1 MSEIK
6 TNVFAGDV
14 SVGRNVFAGG
24 DAKISGDASI
34 GHNLVVKG
42 WLDARNVKHANK
54 GMFLSASRLSE
65 VYPSP
70 RDGWWALVGDS
81 LPAAIYVACDGE
93 WVSTGKSGGEITIDV
108 EQYWSALTSVREELA
123 LVRESVSDA
132 KSSAVAEANAYSD
145 AAVRDAKSS
154 AVAEAK
160 ELDSAVLA
168 EANAYS
174 DAAVRD
180 AKSSAV
186 AEAKELDSAVLA
198 KANAYSDAAVGKVD
212 LSGYATKESVS
223 GVFDDL
229 WGDDVEKLTLEGV
242 GDVGYAIG
250 LKRYGQAKSERSF
263 VLSVVDSE
271 FPGLMSVADKAKLDA
286 MHSFEERLSSI
297 EAVVASISTTGV
309 EARVR
314 ALEDVLSIG
323 GD

>member
-24 DAKISGDASI
+24 DANISGDASI

-132 KSSAVAEANAYSD
+132 KSSAVAEA
-145 AAVRDAKSS
+145 
-154 AVAEAK
+154 K

-174 DAAVRD
+174 DAAVSD

-229 WGDDVEKLTLEGV
+229 WGDGVEKLTLEGI
-242 GDVGYAIG
+242 GDVGYQIG

-263 VLSVVDSE
+263 VLSVVNSE

-314 ALEDVLSIG
+314 ALEDALSIG

>member
-108 EQYWSALTSVREELA
+108 EQYWSALTSVRDELA

-145 AAVRDAKSS
+145 AAVSDAKSS

-160 ELDSAVLA
+160 ELES
-168 EANAYS
+168 
-174 DAAVRD
+174 
-180 AKSSAV
+180 
-186 AEAKELDSAVLA
+186 
-198 KANAYSDAAVGKVD
+198 ANAYSDAAVGKVD

-229 WGDDVEKLTLEGV
+229 WGDGVEKLTLEGI
-242 GDVGYAIG
+242 GDVGYQIG

-263 VLSVVDSE
+263 VLSVVNSE

-314 ALEDVLSIG
+314 ALEDALSIG

>member
-168 EANAYS
+168 
-174 DAAVRD
+174 
-180 AKSSAV
+180 
-186 AEAKELDSAVLA
+186 

-229 WGDDVEKLTLEGV
+229 WGDGVEKLTLEGV

-263 VLSVVDSE
+263 VLSVVNSE

-314 ALEDVLSIG
+314 ALEDALSIG

>member
-24 DAKISGDASI
+24 DANISGDASI

-132 KSSAVAEANAYSD
+132 KSSAVAEA
-145 AAVRDAKSS
+145 
-154 AVAEAK
+154 K

-168 EANAYS
+168 
-174 DAAVRD
+174 D
-180 AKSSAV
+180 
-186 AEAKELDSAVLA
+186 
-198 KANAYSDAAVGKVD
+198 ANAYSDAAVGKVD

-229 WGDDVEKLTLEGV
+229 WGDGVEKLTLEGI

-263 VLSVVDSE
+263 VLSVVNSE
-271 FPGLMSVADKAKLDA
+271 FAGLMSVADKAKLDA

-314 ALEDVLSIG
+314 ALEDALSIG

>member
-1 MSEIK
+1 M
-6 TNVFAGDV
+6 
-14 SVGRNVFAGG
+14 
-24 DAKISGDASI
+24 
-34 GHNLVVKG
+34 
-42 WLDARNVKHANK
+42 
-54 GMFLSASRLSE
+54 
-65 VYPSP
+65 
-70 RDGWWALVGDS
+70 
-81 LPAAIYVACDGE
+81 
-93 WVSTGKSGGEITIDV
+93 
-108 EQYWSALTSVREELA
+108 
-123 LVRESVSDA
+123 
-132 KSSAVAEANAYSD
+132 
-145 AAVRDAKSS
+145 RDAKSS

-168 EANAYS
+168 E
-174 DAAVRD
+174 
-180 AKSSAV
+180 
-186 AEAKELDSAVLA
+186 
-198 KANAYSDAAVGKVD
+198 ANAYSDAAVGKVD

-229 WGDDVEKLTLEGV
+229 WGDGVEKLTLEGI

-263 VLSVVDSE
+263 VLSVVNSE

-314 ALEDVLSIG
+314 ALEDALSIG

>member
-24 DAKISGDASI
+24 DANISGDASI

-108 EQYWSALTSVREELA
+108 EQYWSALTSVRDELA
-123 LVRESVSDA
+123 LVRESVS
-132 KSSAVAEANAYSD
+132 
-145 AAVRDAKSS
+145 DAKSS

-174 DAAVRD
+174 DAAV
-180 AKSSAV
+180 
-186 AEAKELDSAVLA
+186 
-198 KANAYSDAAVGKVD
+198 GKLD

-229 WGDDVEKLTLEGV
+229 WGDGVEKLTLEGI

-263 VLSVVDSE
+263 VLSVVNSE

-314 ALEDVLSIG
+314 ALEDALSIG

>member
-24 DAKISGDASI
+24 DANISGDASI

-132 KSSAVAEANAYSD
+132 KSSAVAEA
-145 AAVRDAKSS
+145 
-154 AVAEAK
+154 K

-168 EANAYS
+168 
-174 DAAVRD
+174 D
-180 AKSSAV
+180 
-186 AEAKELDSAVLA
+186 
-198 KANAYSDAAVGKVD
+198 ANAYSDAAVGKVD

-229 WGDDVEKLTLEGV
+229 WGDGVEKLTIEGI

-263 VLSVVDSE
+263 VLSVVNSE

-314 ALEDVLSIG
+314 ALEDALSIG

>member
-24 DAKISGDASI
+24 DANISGDASI

-132 KSSAVAEANAYSD
+132 KSSAVAEA
-145 AAVRDAKSS
+145 
-154 AVAEAK
+154 K

-168 EANAYS
+168 E
-174 DAAVRD
+174 
-180 AKSSAV
+180 
-186 AEAKELDSAVLA
+186 
-198 KANAYSDAAVGKVD
+198 ANAYSDAAVGKVD

-229 WGDDVEKLTLEGV
+229 WGDGVEKLTLEGI
-242 GDVGYAIG
+242 GDVGYQIG

-263 VLSVVDSE
+263 VLSVVNSE

-314 ALEDVLSIG
+314 ALEDALSIG